1 MQDETPLT
9 METYKDVHLKSILDY
24 FYEWEQKKPDAV
36 FLRQPYGDTWKTTT
50 WREAG
55 LEARKMAAALE
66 GIGLKPGDHIGI
78 VSKNCYHWIL
88 ADLAIMMGGFVS
100 VPFYPTLNAA
110 QLQQVLELSH
120 AKALFVGKLDD
131 WPSMRGGVSEQVQ
144 IIAFPHYEGN
154 SRVDEGLSWEGMVQ
168 AYDPI
173 PGSPRR
179 DLDDLFSI
187 LYTSGTTGV
196 PKGVMLD
203 FFAPAALMENERRYD
218 RLKLFSGNEHRF
230 FSYLPLCH
238 IAERLIVEGAALLTG
253 GEISFA
259 ESLESFAKNLQQT
272 RPTLF
277 MGVPRIWNKFQQAIL
292 SRMPQHRLGLLL
304 KLPFVSGLI
313 KRKIR
318 GGLGLDEARIL
329 LTGAAPMPDAVKDW
343 YAMLG
348 IHLQEVYGMT
358 ESCGGATLM
367 PRDAIKPGVVGK
379 PLPNVELGIVPET
392 GEVTIRL
399 PWVMRGYYNEPEK
412 TLETLRDGVLY
423 TGDQG
428 ELDENGYLKITGRIS
443 DTFKSAKG
451 KFIVPGPI
459 EWSFAKNQY
468 IEQVCVAGLGIPQ
481 PLALVVLSELG
492 KQEPVEKL
500 RESLQETLTQINGQL
515 PNYEQLKAIVVV
527 ETPWSVE
534 NGLLTPTMKIK
545 RHELNKRY
553 QHLFHEWY
561 ARGEQ
566 LLWVTA

>member
-1 MQDETPLT
+1 MMD
-9 METYKDVHLKSILDY
+9 TYKDRDLKTMLDY
-24 FYEWEQKKPDAV
+24 FYDWERSRPDAV
-36 FLRQPYGDTWKTTT
+36 FLRQPYGKTWKTIS
-50 WREAG
+50 WAEAG
-55 LEARKMAAALE
+55 LEARRIAAALQ
-66 GIGLKPGDHIGI
+66 GLGLEPGDHVGI

-88 ADLAIMMGGFVS
+88 ADLAIMIGGFVS
-100 VPFYPTLNAA
+100 VPFYPTLTSA
-110 QLQQVLELSH
+110 QLKQVLELSH

-131 WPSMRGGVSEQVQ
+131 WPAMREGVPPHIQ
-144 IIAFPHYEGN
+144 IISFPQYDGN
-154 SRVDEGLSWEGMVQ
+154 SRVEEGYAWEGLCA
-168 AYDPI
+168 AYDPLLGN
-173 PGSPRR
+173 PSRE
-179 DLDDLFSI
+179 LDDIFSI

-218 RLKLFSGNEHRF
+218 SLRLFSGTEHRY

-238 IAERLIVEGAALLTG
+238 IAERLIVEGAAILTG

-259 ESLESFAKNLQQT
+259 ESIESFANNLQDT

-277 MGVPRIWNKFQQAIL
+277 LGVPRIWTKFQMAIL
-292 SRMPQHRLGLLL
+292 DRMPQGKLDLLL
-304 KLPFVSGLI
+304 RIPLVNSLI

-318 GGLGLDEARIL
+318 GGLGLDKARIL

-343 YAMLG
+343 YARLG

-367 PRDAIKPGVVGK
+367 PHNGIKPGTVGK
-379 PLPNVELGIVPET
+379 PLPNAHIGIVPGT

-399 PWVMRGYYNEPEK
+399 PWMMRGYYNDPDK
-412 TLETLRDGVLY
+412 TAETLRDGVLY

-428 ELDENGYLKITGRIS
+428 ELDEDGYLRITGRIS

-459 EWSFAKNQY
+459 EWSFAKNNY

-481 PLALVVLSELG
+481 PLALVVLSDIGREAG
-492 KQEPVEKL
+492 VENL
-500 RESLQETLTQINGQL
+500 RQSLQDTLDSINSQL
-515 PNYEQLKAIVVV
+515 PNYEQLKAVVV
-527 ETPWSVE
+527 MNTPWSVE

-545 RHELNKRY
+545 RHELNRRY
-553 QHLFHEWY
+553 EHLFPVWY
-561 ARGEQ
+561 DMEERLVWA
-566 LLWVTA
+566 V